1 MDIISAIKEAL
12 VTIAYGAAGFI
23 AIAAITMFTV
33 KSPMMVLAI
42 FGLAFWFVVF
52 FKGALRRK

>member
-23 AIAAITMFTV
+23 AMAAIAMFTV
-33 KSPMMVLAI
+33 KSPMIVLAI
-42 FGLAFWFVVF
+42 FGLAFWFIVF